1 MRTMR
6 RALGAALYAP
16 RFMRVLIHGLNE
28 LDGKCLRQKAGAVKR
43 KEVSMKA
50 VISVTG
56 KDGVGIVADVSR
68 VCTEFNANIS
78 DVSQTVMDKY
88 FVMIMLVEMD
98 AMDKTFVEFS
108 DAMKALGE
116 RRGLVINTMHE
127 DIFNAMH
134 TI

>member
-1 MRTMR
+1 
-6 RALGAALYAP
+6 
-16 RFMRVLIHGLNE
+16 
-28 LDGKCLRQKAGAVKR
+28 
-43 KEVSMKA
+43 MKA

-78 DVSQTVMDKY
+78 DVSQTVMHEY
-88 FVMIMLVEMD
+88 FVMIMLVELNE
-98 AMDKTFVEFS
+98 ASHSFLEFS